1 MREKVVSFFRDVRGE
16 FQRISWPSR
25 VEIIGLTTLV
35 IIMVILLSIYVGVL
49 DFIFRIII
57 ESLLTPR
64 R

>member
-35 IIMVILLSIYVGVL
+35 IIIVILLSIYVGIW
-49 DFIFRIII
+49 DFIFQRIIAF
-57 ESLLTPR
+57 LLQR